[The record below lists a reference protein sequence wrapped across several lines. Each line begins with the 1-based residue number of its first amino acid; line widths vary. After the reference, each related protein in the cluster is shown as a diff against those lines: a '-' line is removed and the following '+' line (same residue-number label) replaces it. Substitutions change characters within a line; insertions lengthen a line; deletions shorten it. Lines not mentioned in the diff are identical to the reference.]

1 MDYQIMKSEIEKN
14 CLGKIYKTNDNSYTV
29 IGDVV
34 PHWKDGFCIVVQD
47 NFGKKYK
54 RKVYGNCFITI
65 NGKTINFALGEK
77 A

>member
-1 MDYQIMKSEIEKN
+1 MKSEIEKN
-14 CLGKIYKTNDNSYTV
+14 CLGKIYKTTDNSYTV

-54 RKVYGNCFITI
+54 KKFMGIVLLQST
-65 NGKTINFALGEK
+65 EK
-77 A
+77 LLILL